1 MIEVVLT
8 RKEAIPRLRG
18 KKDFEY
24 GPTSEKKAMKTEA
37 EMDGLYQPRHES
49 YRDNKRC
56 EVHDRTEWRR
66 NVSAAA
72 TSQPSGSG

>member
-1 MIEVVLT
+1 MTPGRDHYREVQESMIEVVLT

-37 EMDGLYQPRHES
+37 EMDGLS
-49 YRDNKRC
+49 
-56 EVHDRTEWRR
+56 TE
-66 NVSAAA
+66 
-72 TSQPSGSG
+72 T